1 MNGEG
6 VFIPAR
12 VEAATLKMKGYEGD
26 VICWG
31 IENFNRYQVAQRCY
45 EDICQT
51 MLLTSEPILHFLN
64 REIQRVRQRRLG
76 LSNEIYFFRMQ
87 TLLCGQS
94 IFNFEKRN
102 EKKRQHRRY
111 GAIKQS
117 FSQQKI
123 GDLVVFEN
131 KQELFITF

>member
-1 MNGEG
+1 
-6 VFIPAR
+6 
-12 VEAATLKMKGYEGD
+12 
-26 VICWG
+26 
-31 IENFNRYQVAQRCY
+31 
-45 EDICQT
+45 